1 MMSQAGRW
9 YRFNALKR
17 WVGFI
22 PPHGKLLGL
31 DATCFGVCTMLSNRS
46 VSEVKRALEI
56 MAELAENAA
65 DQDDFTGLKL
75 PPPEFNWELH
85 ATGIWL
91 LVSLAVND
99 PRLSELKVEK
109 WELVTATALQF
120 TKRAADSLCAEP
132 YGLDPSLQVASIQS
146 QMLSVTANRWFVFAS
161 LERHAENIST
171 GKKVRASSAKGNQ
184 SRHKGDQKQFRSQNI
199 LAEANEIKRKNSK
212 LSNSEVA
219 KMIEQNHP
227 GDGDKK
233 VETGYSRRTVFQ
245 VISDDSKK

>member
-1 MMSQAGRW
+1 MMNQSGGWHRFKALQRW
-9 YRFNALKR
+9 I
-17 WVGFI
+17 GFI
-22 PPHGKLLGL
+22 PPHGRLLGL
-31 DATCFGVCTMLSNRS
+31 DVTCFGVCTMLSKRT
-46 VSEVKRALEI
+46 VSDVERMVETMDEFAK
-56 MAELAENAA
+56 NAA
-65 DQDDFTGLKL
+65 DQDDFTEIKL

-85 ATGIWL
+85 ATGLWR
-91 LVSLAVND
+91 LVNLAVND

-171 GKKVRASSAKGNQ
+171 GKKIRASSAKGNQ

-199 LAEANEIKRKNSK
+199 LAEADEIRRKNSK
-212 LSNSEVA
+212 LTNNAVA
-219 KMIEQNHP
+219 KMIEQKHSC
-227 GDGDKK
+227 DGNKK
-233 VETGYSRRTVFQ
+233 VEAGYGHRT
-245 VISDDSKK
+245 ISKVLSENPRK

>member
-1 MMSQAGRW
+1 MMTQTGGW
-9 YRFNALKR
+9 DRFNALKQ

-22 PPHGKLLGL
+22 PPHGRLLGL
-31 DATCFGVCTMLSNRS
+31 DVTCFGVCTMLSKRT
-46 VSEVKRALEI
+46 VSDVVRMLETMDEFAL
-56 MAELAENAA
+56 NAA
-65 DQDDFTGLKL
+65 DQDDFTQIKL

-85 ATGIWL
+85 ATGLWR

-120 TKRAADSLCAEP
+120 TKRAADSLCSEP

-171 GKKVRASSAKGNQ
+171 GKKIRTASAKGNQ
-184 SRHKGDQKQFRSQNI
+184 SRHKGGEKQFRIHNI
-199 LAEANEIKRKNSK
+199 LTEADEIRRKNSK
-212 LSNSEVA
+212 LTNNALA
-219 KMIEQNHP
+219 KMIEQKHS
-227 GDGDKK
+227 GDGREK
-233 VETGYSRRTVFQ
+233 VEAGYGHRTIFKVL
-245 VISDDSKK
+245 SENSGK